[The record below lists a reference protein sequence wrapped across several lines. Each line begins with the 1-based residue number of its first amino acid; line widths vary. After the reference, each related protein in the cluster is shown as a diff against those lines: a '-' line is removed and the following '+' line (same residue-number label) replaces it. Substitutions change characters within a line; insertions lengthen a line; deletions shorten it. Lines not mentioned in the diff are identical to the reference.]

1 MKRPIGFPWRV
12 LARAGAADR
21 EYGSTLVYVALIMML
36 LLTVLSLVLD
46 GLHAYVQQRRMQNAA
61 DAAALAGARAL
72 ATGGNA
78 GTAVATLATSNG
90 AQSFR
95 WGTMTGGRIWVETR
109 QDVPTWFASLLG
121 FTAIPVHGRATAAC
135 LPLTGAG
142 NLLPMTININD
153 VVRGPALTL
162 MWEDELDA
170 PGSFGWLDWDGG
182 ARSNAELAD
191 NIANPAN
198 SGVWRIGDLI
208 PPSPGVQGSGPV
220 RTALAQWIGRPVTI
234 PLYDV
239 VVGQGANTRYRVAG
253 FGRFILLA
261 FDFRG
266 RDKYIVGRF
275 IGEVLPGEV
284 GGGAFDAGVCDL
296 RLLP

>member
-1 MKRPIGFPWRV
+1 MKRSPV
-12 LARAGAADR
+12 LSWHVPAHTGATDR
-21 EYGSTLVYVALIMML
+21 ERGSTLVYVALTMML

-95 WGTMTGGRIWVETR
+95 WGTMTGGRIWVETQR
-109 QDVPTWFASLLG
+109 DVPTWFASIFG
-121 FTAIPVHGRATAAC
+121 FTTIPVHGRATAAC
-135 LPLTGAG
+135 LTLTGAG

-153 VVRGPALTL
+153 VVLGPALTL

-170 PGSFGWLDWDGG
+170 PGSFGWLDWNGG

-198 SGVWRIGDLI
+198 SGVWHIGDLI
-208 PPSPGVQGSGPV
+208 PPSPGVEGSGPV
-220 RTALAQWIGRPVTI
+220 RTALAQWIGHPVTI
-234 PLYDV
+234 PLYDI

-253 FGRFILLA
+253 FGRFILMA
-261 FDFRG
+261 FDFQG

>member
-1 MKRPIGFPWRV
+1 MKQPGFVPIMLPTDRCSQ
-12 LARAGAADR
+12 DR
-21 EYGSTLVYVALIMML
+21 ERGSTLVYVALVMML
-36 LLTVLSLVLD
+36 LLGVLSLVLD

-61 DAAALAGARAL
+61 DAAALAGARAVAVGSNVGAAVSAL
-72 ATGGNA
+72 ATA
-78 GTAVATLATSNG
+78 NG
-90 AQSFR
+90 AQSFT
-95 WGTMTGGRIWVETR
+95 WGYVDGRVWVETR
-109 QDVPTWFASLLG
+109 RDVPTWFAGLLG
-121 FTAIPVHGRATAAC
+121 FEAIPVHGRATAAC
-135 LPLTGAG
+135 LTLTGAG

-153 VVRGPALTL
+153 VRLGSALTL

-170 PGSFGWLDWDGG
+170 PGSFGWLDWNGG

-198 SGVWRIGDLI
+198 SGFWRIGDLI
-208 PPSPGVQGSGPV
+208 PPSTGVEGSGPV
-220 RTALAQWIGRPVTI
+220 RTALALWIGRPVTI

-253 FGRFILLA
+253 FGRFILEA
-261 FDFRG
+261 FDFQG

>member
-1 MKRPIGFPWRV
+1 MKCSSRLPRRV
-12 LARAGAADR
+12 SVPTEAPDR
-21 EYGSTLVYVALIMML
+21 ERGSTLVYVALAMML
-36 LLTVLSLVLD
+36 LLAVLSLVLD

-61 DAAALAGARAL
+61 DAAVLAGARAM
-72 ATGGNA
+72 AMGGNV

-95 WGTMTGGRIWVETR
+95 WGTMSNGRIWVETQR
-109 QDVPTWFASLLG
+109 DVPTWFASLLG
-121 FTAIPVHGRATAAC
+121 FASIPVRGRATAAC

-153 VVRGPALTL
+153 VVLGPELTL

-170 PGSFGWLDWDGG
+170 PGSFGWLDWDDH

-191 NIANPAN
+191 NIANPSN
-198 SGVWRIGDLI
+198 SGFWRIGDLI

-220 RTALAQWIGRPVTI
+220 QAALARWIGHPVTI

-253 FGRFILLA
+253 FGRFILMD

-275 IGEVLPGEV
+275 VGEVLPGEV